1 MECVTIDIVNITNL
15 SLPSMYEVNQD
26 DGGKVQ
32 ATEVLASV
40 GSFISS
46 FIETVVVALVLAV
59 VLYLFI
65 MTPHEVVGN
74 SMHPTYKNGEYLM
87 ANKISYKFS
96 TPQRGD
102 VVIFKYSE
110 TQDFIKRIIGV
121 PGDTV
126 MVKDGHIYVNGE
138 RLDESS
144 YLDASVITN
153 GGSYIHEGQTA
164 TVPDGEY
171 FVCGD
176 NRPNSSDSREF
187 GPVSV
192 DRIKGKAWIVYF
204 PFNQFRLVTHE
215 SYNL

>member
-1 MECVTIDIVNITNL
+1 
-15 SLPSMYEVNQD
+15 MYEPSEENVSGQV
-26 DGGKVQ
+26 K
-32 ATEVLASV
+32 ATEIFASI
-40 GSFISS
+40 GGFISS

-87 ANKISYKFS
+87 ANKITYQFS
-96 TPQRGD
+96 DPQRGD

-110 TQDFIKRIIGV
+110 TQDFIKRVIGI

-126 MVKDGHIYVNGE
+126 MIKDGKIYINDVN
-138 RLDESS
+138 LDETS
-144 YLDASVITN
+144 YLENSVVTN
-153 GGSYIHEGQTA
+153 GGSYIHEGQSVK
-164 TVPDGEY
+164 VPDGQY
-171 FVCGD
+171 FVSGD

-187 GPVSV
+187 GPISK

-204 PFNQFRLVTHE
+204 PFSEFRLVRHE